1 MSGQAISYQLKKRI
15 QHKIGVGV
23 WHCQPPTFALLSKPF
38 KLVSSIEMLKPK
50 WWIFFICPCFFIN
63 NGYPALS
70 QIATDNT
77 LPTKIID
84 SGNTIKILG
93 GSKAGKNLF
102 HSFAEFSVPNNST
115 AYFQNS
121 SNISNIISRVTG
133 QSISNIDGILK
144 TNGNANLFLIN
155 PNGIVFGA
163 NAQLDIKGS
172 FIATTA
178 SSIKFADGIEF
189 STTDRQTS
197 PLLTVSIPI
206 GLQFGDSVG
215 DIVNRS
221 VASPNGETN
230 YIFNPVGLKITSS
243 KTIAL
248 IGGDITLNGG
258 NLTAEGGNIEIGSV
272 GKNSLVNLIPSK
284 QGWTSRYKNVNNFGN
299 IKLDNQAVIDVSGL
313 IGSINLNSANLKLT
327 ENSVIVNA
335 TLGKQNGGDLKINV
349 YNSVNLIS
357 SFILN
362 QVGKKEVDGQKTIAQ
377 NNGGDL
383 QVSTKK
389 LVLKDGGAISSGTVS
404 EGNAGNLI
412 INASDSIEITGA
424 NSVLTTSTQDIGKGG
439 EIQIDTK
446 NLIVKDGG
454 RIEAA
459 TLGIG
464 EGGNININA
473 SESVEFS
480 GWQQQP
486 EGIVS
491 IAGLSASAG
500 LEDGSIAETQNS
512 GNLKIDTKQLK
523 VADSAEITV
532 SNFGSGNAGT
542 LAIDADSI
550 FINDRARLNA
560 TTISGNGGNI
570 NLQNVDNL
578 LLQNLAQ
585 IATSAGDRGNGGNIF
600 IDADTV
606 TLINNSKID
615 ANAVRGKGGN
625 IQIETQGLF
634 QSPDSKITAASALGI
649 NGLVNIKNTGL
660 DTNRS
665 IVKLPESP
673 INVEGLIGNSC
684 DGSKNFT
691 ENRFSIIGRGG
702 LPINPDRAIELNTV
716 QEDLGDFSDRP
727 LAISDRPST
736 IIPRHFIEARGWFKN
751 NDGNIVLVGNNSSIE
766 DPIDRND
773 LFCNI

>member
-1 MSGQAISYQLKKRI
+1 M
-15 QHKIGVGV
+15 
-23 WHCQPPTFALLSKPF
+23 LLMK
-38 KLVSSIEMLKPK
+38 VLKPEL
-50 WWIFFICPCFFIN
+50 WIFYLCPYLFIN
-63 NGYPALS
+63 IGHPALA
-70 QIATDNT
+70 QISTDDT
-77 LPTKIID
+77 LPTKVID
-84 SGNTIKILG
+84 SGNTIKIIG

-102 HSFAEFSVPNNST
+102 HSFAEFSVPNGST
-115 AYFQNS
+115 AYFQNPS
-121 SNISNIISRVTG
+121 DISNIISRVTG

-178 SSIKFADGIEF
+178 SSIKFADGTEF
-189 STTDRQTS
+189 NTADKQTS

-230 YIFNPVGLKITSS
+230 FVGTPVGLQAASN

-248 IGGDITLNGG
+248 IGGDIIFDSG
-258 NLTAEGGNIEIGSV
+258 NLTASGGNFEMGSV
-272 GKNSLVNLIPSK
+272 GHNSFVTLTLIK
-284 QGWTSRYKNVNNFGN
+284 QGWTFAYKNIENFKNIQLLNTAVVDVTGSLGTNHIQGEN
-299 IKLDNQAVIDVSGL
+299 IKLADN
-313 IGSINLNSANLKLT
+313 SIML
-327 ENSVIVNA
+327 NA
-335 TLGKQNGGDLKINV
+335 TLSKQVGSHLEITASNVVEISNSFLLNQVGKDENADNIADVVSKNNGGDLKI
-349 YNSVNLIS
+349 
-357 SFILN
+357 
-362 QVGKKEVDGQKTIAQ
+362 
-377 NNGGDL
+377 
-383 QVSTKK
+383 STKRL
-389 LVLKDGGAISSGTVS
+389 LVTDGGGISSGTVS

-412 INASDSIEITGA
+412 INASDSIEIIGA
-424 NSVLTTSTQDIGKGG
+424 NSVLTTSTQDTGKGG
-439 EIQIDTK
+439 EIQINTK

-464 EGGNININA
+464 EGGSIKINA
-473 SESVEFS
+473 SESVEFA

-486 EGIVS
+486 EMNIIS

-500 LEDGSIAETQNS
+500 IEDGSIAETKNG
-512 GNLKIDTKQLK
+512 GNLEIDTKELK
-523 VADSAEITV
+523 IADGAEITV

-550 FINDRARLNA
+550 LIDDRARVNA

-570 NLQNVDNL
+570 NLLNVDSLVLKDNS
-578 LLQNLAQ
+578 Q

-600 IDADTV
+600 IDANTV
-606 TLINNSKID
+606 TLINNSNIGAD
-615 ANAVRGKGGN
+615 AFRGKGGD

-634 QSPDSKITAASALGI
+634 QSPDSKITAASSLGI
-649 NGLVNIKNTGL
+649 NGLVAIKNTGL

-673 INVEGLIGNSC
+673 VNVEGLIGNSC
-684 DGSKNFT
+684 EEGSNFT
-691 ENRFSIIGRGG
+691 ENKFSIIGRGG
-702 LPINPDRAIELNTV
+702 LPINPDRAIELNTA
-716 QEDLGDFSDRP
+716 QADLGEISDRP
-727 LAISDRPST
+727 LAISDRPLT
-736 IIPRHFIEARGWFKN
+736 ISDRPLLEARGWFKN
-751 NDGNIVLVGNNSSIE
+751 NDGNIVLVGNNPSIGDSVNPSS
-766 DPIDRND
+766 
-773 LFCNI
+773 LFCNL

>member
-1 MSGQAISYQLKKRI
+1 MSGQAISYQFKKRTR
-15 QHKIGVGV
+15 HTIGVGI
-23 WHCQPPTFALLSKPF
+23 WHCQPPTLSLLSKPF
-38 KLVSSIEMLKPK
+38 KLVSSIEVLKPK
-50 WWIFFICPCFFIN
+50 WWIFFICPCLFI

-70 QIATDNT
+70 QISTDNT

-93 GSKAGKNLF
+93 GSKVGKNLF

-133 QSISNIDGILK
+133 QSISNIDGVLK
-144 TNGNANLFLIN
+144 TNSNANLFLIN

-189 STTDRQTS
+189 STTDKKTS

-230 YIFNPVGLKITSS
+230 YFGFGIGLKIGIN
-243 KTIAL
+243 KTLGL
-248 IGGDITLNGG
+248 IGGDIILNGG
-258 NLTAEGGNIEIGSV
+258 NITATEGKVEIGSV
-272 GKNSLVNLIPSK
+272 KDNSLVKLTSTK
-284 QGWTSRYKNVNNFGN
+284 RGWTSGYEKVNRFGDIQLFNRSIIDVSSLKLRGEN
-299 IKLDNQAVIDVSGL
+299 IKLDDNSIMINAVLAGKNGVDLEITASNSLELSNSYLLNQVGKDMDADAIADVIAQG
-313 IGSINLNSANLKLT
+313 
-327 ENSVIVNA
+327 
-335 TLGKQNGGDLKINV
+335 NGGDLKIFTRK
-349 YNSVNLIS
+349 LI
-357 SFILN
+357 
-362 QVGKKEVDGQKTIAQ
+362 VK
-377 NNGGDL
+377 NGG
-383 QVSTKK
+383 
-389 LVLKDGGAISSGTVS
+389 GISSGTVS
-404 EGNAGNLI
+404 QGDAGNLI
-412 INASDSIEITGA
+412 INASDSVEISGA

-464 EGGNININA
+464 EGGSININA

-480 GWQQQP
+480 GWEQQP
-486 EGIVS
+486 EDIIS

-500 LEDGSIAETQNS
+500 LEDGSILETQNG
-512 GNLKIDTKQLK
+512 GNLKINTKKLK
-523 VADSAEITV
+523 VADNAEITV

-550 FINDRARLNA
+550 FIDDRARLNA

-570 NLQNVDNL
+570 NLLNVDSL
-578 LLQNLAQ
+578 LLQDLAQ
-585 IATSAGDRGNGGNIF
+585 IATSAGDKGNGGNIF

-606 TLINNSKID
+606 TLINNSKIGAD
-615 ANAVRGKGGN
+615 AVRGKGGN

-634 QSPDSKITAASALGI
+634 QSPDSKITAGSALGI

-665 IVKLPESP
+665 IVKLPETP
-673 INVEGLIGNSC
+673 VNVEGLIGNSC
-684 DGSKNFT
+684 DGNKNFT
-691 ENRFSIIGRGG
+691 ENEFSIIGRGG
-702 LPINPDRAIELNTV
+702 LPINPDRTIELNTV
-716 QEDLGDFSDRP
+716 LEDLGDLGDRP

-736 IIPRHFIEARGWFKN
+736 IIPHHFVEARGWFKN

-766 DPIDRND
+766 DPIDRNS